1 MALTDPKLKSSESW
15 SKKADEI
22 RELRKQYNFLQEFEK
37 TMVYINGK
45 NLYSRRI
52 FREYRIYNLMLTNSE
67 WKYQTFYSFADL
79 NEDAFTDILDKAIWH
94 PDTPVVEN
102 TFVDKKVFKEHIDKS
117 FSVLIKQTNNREN
130 DLEEAPDLENAVLY
144 VKYDPKTDVIEICDH
159 EKAREEFKEIMQKAL
174 PFNSINR

>member
-1 MALTDPKLKSSESW
+1 MEEADEIWALTDPKLKSSESW

-102 TFVDKKVFKEHIDKS
+102 TFVDKKS
-117 FSVLIKQTNNREN
+117 F
-130 DLEEAPDLENAVLY
+130 
-144 VKYDPKTDVIEICDH
+144 
-159 EKAREEFKEIMQKAL
+159 
-174 PFNSINR
+174 